1 MLFVS
6 AIGNIAI
13 HLLRVVSRTPL
24 AAVGTNAANE
34 VVSTGYAMAVMRGVF
49 DVADQSGYRVFYI
62 AMTQVAANI
71 GNTISALM
79 LAGTIAVAGLSEGFT
94 LFYIIT
100 AAVVSLIALSKF
112 RIYKTA

>member
-1 MLFVS
+1 
-6 AIGNIAI
+6 
-13 HLLRVVSRTPL
+13 
-24 AAVGTNAANE
+24 
-34 VVSTGYAMAVMRGVF
+34 
-49 DVADQSGYRVFYI
+49 
-62 AMTQVAANI
+62 MTQVAANI
-71 GNTISALM
+71 GNTISALI